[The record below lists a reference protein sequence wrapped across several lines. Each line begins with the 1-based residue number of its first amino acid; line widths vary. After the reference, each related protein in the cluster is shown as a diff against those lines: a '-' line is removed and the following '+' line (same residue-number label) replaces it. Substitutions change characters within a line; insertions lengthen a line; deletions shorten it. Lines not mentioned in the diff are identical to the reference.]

1 MSRLQELREFHI
13 PGSECVSWLA
23 LTMDYGHFGTKC
35 HFSGHYAQLLSI
47 TLSGKCWRRPSNSP
61 EQLLSVIILL
71 LSPM

>member
-47 TLSGKCWRRPSNSP
+47 TLSGKC
-61 EQLLSVIILL
+61 
-71 LSPM
+71 